1 MEYVAR
7 ALTAKLLSLA
17 GSFPV
22 IIVSGARQ
30 VGKSTLLAHALG
42 SEVETVV
49 FDPVLDIESARSD
62 PELFLANHGR
72 PLVLD
77 EIQYAP
83 ELTSAIKRAVDRNR
97 KPGSFF
103 LSGSQQ
109 WSVMKGLSDSLAGRA
124 VFLDLEAFSI
134 GELATARFWLE
145 AWLEKPGRL
154 ESGYRGDASLPLPER
169 FWRGWMPETQALPRD
184 LVQDYYRAYMRTY
197 IERDA
202 RSFSAPQDLQS
213 FGSFVRLVASQNAQ
227 EIQISALAR
236 ELGVSAPTVTRWLD
250 TLAAT
255 FQFQSVPAFAGNLV
269 KRITGKPKGIL
280 REIGLAAHLLGV
292 AGPAS
297 LADSPARGSLFE
309 ALVVGEI
316 RKAASLPGLQPILH
330 HWRSVGGAEVDLVLE
345 WNGTLYP
352 IEIKLA
358 SNPSRKDTSGLAAF
372 RVAHPSLTI
381 APGLVV
387 CCCEKPFP
395 ITADT
400 WAMPWDWVAKEPDS
414 VNPLQFQGRMD
425 AV

>member
-1 MEYVAR
+1 M
-7 ALTAKLLSLA
+7 
-17 GSFPV
+17 
-22 IIVSGARQ
+22 
-30 VGKSTLLAHALG
+30 
-42 SEVETVV
+42 
-49 FDPVLDIESARSD
+49 
-62 PELFLANHGR
+62 
-72 PLVLD
+72 D

-97 KPGSFF
+97 KPGLFF

-109 WSVMKGLSDSLAGRA
+109 WWVMKGLSDSLAGRA
-124 VFLDLEAFSI
+124 VFLDLEVFSI
-134 GELATARFWLE
+134 GELATARFWLK
-145 AWLEKPGRL
+145 AWLEKPGHP

-169 FWRGWMPETQALPRD
+169 FWRGWMPETQILPID

-213 FGSFVRLVASQNAQ
+213 FGSFVRLVASLNAQ
-227 EIQISALAR
+227 EIQTS
-236 ELGVSAPTVTRWLD
+236 
-250 TLAAT
+250 
-255 FQFQSVPAFAGNLV
+255 
-269 KRITGKPKGIL
+269 
-280 REIGLAAHLLGV
+280 
-292 AGPAS
+292 S

-309 ALVVGEI
+309 ALVAGEI
-316 RKAASLPGLQPILH
+316 RKAASLLGLQPILH

-352 IEIKLA
+352 IEMKLA
-358 SNPSRKDTSGLAAF
+358 SNPSRRDTSGLAAF

-400 WAMPWDWVAKEPDS
+400 WAMPWDWVADDPDYAHL
-414 VNPLQFQGRMD
+414 LQFQGR
-425 AV
+425 VV